1 MHHNIWPGKNCSANL
16 IVPRHIT
23 ASKWPTNN
31 QLNCLHSNLQVEHL
45 RTEDWDKDLAVP
57 YRHFRASYV
66 NTSTQSLDPVIQAD
80 QCAQYFDDIGI
91 AANTPEQ
98 LIKNLQAVFKCLRKA
113 GLKLSMTKCHF
124 GVQEVD
130 FLGRT
135 ITTKGLAP
143 QKQKIAKF
151 LERVKFPRSRK
162 ALQ

>member
-1 MHHNIWPGKNCSANL
+1 MQHNIWPGKICSAIL

-31 QLNCLHSNLQVEHL
+31 QLNSLHSTLRAEHS
-45 RTEDWDKDLAVP
+45 RTEDWHKDLAVP

-66 NTSTQSLDPVIQAD
+66 NTSIQSSKPIS
-80 QCAQYFDDIGI
+80 AQYVDDIGI

-98 LIKNLQAVFKCLRKA
+98 LIKNLRAVFQCLRKA

-135 ITTKGLAP
+135 ITTKGVAP

-151 LERVKFPRSRK
+151 LEKVRFPKSKK